1 MGKDRTTVLCIHC
14 KLFRELKDDKQEFIA
29 ARPNLS
35 KTAFDSG
42 AKAQNFF
49 DEENWKEYN
58 GYLFY
63 NILTVAAELFFKGT
77 CGRKINFE

>member
-1 MGKDRTTVLCIHC
+1 MGKDRTTVLCIYC

-49 DEENWKEYN
+49 DEEN
-58 GYLFY
+58 
-63 NILTVAAELFFKGT
+63 
-77 CGRKINFE
+77 

>member
-1 MGKDRTTVLCIHC
+1 MGKDRTTVLCIYC

-42 AKAQNFF
+42 PKST
-49 DEENWKEYN
+49 K
-58 GYLFY
+58 LF
-63 NILTVAAELFFKGT
+63 
-77 CGRKINFE
+77 R